1 MNTNSLRSSEW
12 YLEGFVGDSPNLRH
26 ISLNTWPFRIGRR
39 PDLSFCLNSNSVS
52 KEHAEIQL
60 HGSTL
65 TIKDLDSRN
74 GTFVNGNRIERETTL
89 KIGDVLHF
97 ANLEFRLGNQSKGAG
112 HATLPNAGATMQVD
126 RSEWL
131 QSLGHFEQLFI
142 DGAAIPFFQP
152 IISFADHNTTGYEV
166 LARSN
171 LEGLRNPKQMFDAAA
186 RLDMESELSRLFR
199 NLGVQI
205 GQTLPGQPNLFLNTH
220 PAELIEK
227 DLLQSL
233 RDLRKGAPTQ
243 PLTLEIHEAAI
254 TDLNVMRELHS
265 ALRDLDI
272 QLAYDD
278 FGAGQARLVDLIE
291 IPPHVLKFDICLI
304 RDIHLGTEPRRQM
317 LETLVRM
324 AHDLGVA
331 VLAEGVECEAEGE
344 VCAQLGFDYAQGYYY
359 GRPAPASELIQ
370 AQLAQT
376 H

>member
-1 MNTNSLRSSEW
+1 MKTNLRSSDW
-12 YLEGFVGDSPNLRH
+12 YLEGFVGEATNLRH
-26 ISLNTWPFRIGRR
+26 IALNIWPFRIGRH
-39 PDLSFCLNSNSVS
+39 PDSSFCLNSNSVS
-52 KEHAEIQL
+52 KEHAEIRL
-60 HGSTL
+60 HGSAL
-65 TIKDLDSRN
+65 SIKDLDSRN

-89 KIGDVLHF
+89 KVGDVLHF
-97 ANLEFRLGNQSKGAG
+97 ANLEFRLGNTSSGVAQSPMA
-112 HATLPNAGATMQVD
+112 NAGATMQVD
-126 RSEWL
+126 RSEWI

-142 DGAAIPFFQP
+142 DGSAIPFFQP
-152 IISFADHNTTGYEV
+152 IISLGEHNTTAYEV

-220 PAELIEK
+220 PAELIET

-233 RDLRKGAPTQ
+233 RDLRNSAPTQ

-254 TDLNVMRELHS
+254 TDLKIMRELHA
-265 ALRDLDI
+265 ALGDLDI

-291 IPPHVLKFDICLI
+291 IPPHCLKFDICLI
-304 RDIHLGTEPRRQM
+304 RDIHLGTEQRRQM

-344 VCAQLGFDYAQGYYY
+344 VCAQLGFDYAQGFHY
-359 GRPAPASELIQ
+359 GRPAPASEVIQ